1 MPTYI
6 RKEGR
11 GEGQRAANCVRQGL
25 VLTFFG
31 AYPLVCP
38 HNTFVQ
44 KQQTGTEIAES
55 HTHASHFILM
65 QDTNGSPKLEEESES
80 DGGRGAPLRRGWG
93 IGVLHQYFVLGLSG
107 ALNPTVCEPP
117 LLPLRRVEI
126 VSQSPQYVSYRYS
139 PPNCTCL
146 TQGMEQL
153 RAVSRSIHT

>member
-1 MPTYI
+1 VIYLFYYLFLDDNHIGKLFPKIDIMPTYI

-65 QDTNGSPKLEEESES
+65 QDANGSTRT
-80 DGGRGAPLRRGWG
+80 GRRIRIRWRTGCFIAKRMGRRGTSSILRTW
-93 IGVLHQYFVLGLSG
+93 
-107 ALNPTVCEPP
+107 TVRCVEP
-117 LLPLRRVEI
+117 
-126 VSQSPQYVSYRYS
+126 Y
-139 PPNCTCL
+139 CT
-146 TQGMEQL
+146 
-153 RAVSRSIHT
+153 